1 MKKLI
6 KNLTTTHAPHYVRR
20 SAGETPRHQDFKVFE
35 LKTSRLRD
43 FVVSLLLLVFLIT
56 SCAPAPT
63 STPTPIPTETAAPTE
78 TPAPTNTPEPS
89 FTLSSSAFENEG
101 PVPKLYTCSGESIS
115 PPLTWNE
122 PPAGTKSFALI
133 ADDPDANGYIHW
145 VIYNIPA
152 DRRGLPENVDKD
164 QELPD
169 GVYQGFSG
177 GAVFGYVGLCPPNKH
192 RYSFRLYALDLIL
205 EKKQGVGKKLLE
217 EAMKGHIL
225 AQSELVGTF
234 AP

>member
-1 MKKLI
+1 MKKILFTI
-6 KNLTTTHAPHYVRR
+6 
-20 SAGETPRHQDFKVFE
+20 VF
-35 LKTSRLRD
+35 
-43 FVVSLLLLVFLIT
+43 FAILIT
-56 SCAPAPT
+56 ACAPAPT
-63 STPTPIPTETAAPTE
+63 ATPTAVPTEAPTE
-78 TPAPTNTPEPS
+78 TPAPIASPLGTNTPGPS
-89 FTLSSSAFENEG
+89 FTLSSPVFEHEG

-115 PPLTWNE
+115 PPLTWTE
-122 PPAGTKSFALI
+122 PPAGTQSFALI
-133 ADDPDANGYIHW
+133 ADDPDAAGFIHW

-152 DRRGLPENVDKD
+152 ASRGLPENVAKD

-205 EKKQGVGKKLLE
+205 EKKQGVGKKLLDA
-217 EAMKGHIL
+217 AMEGHIL

>member
-1 MKKLI
+1 M
-6 KNLTTTHAPHYVRR
+6 KNLFHFCY
-20 SAGETPRHQDFKVFE
+20 SNFSGKV
-35 LKTSRLRD
+35 LRYQGNQVSPSKTSCLGV
-43 FVVSLLLLVFLIT
+43 FVVSLLLLVT

-63 STPTPIPTETAAPTE
+63 PTATPTPIPTETAAPTE
-78 TPAPTNTPEPS
+78 TPAPTATPEPS
-89 FTLSSSAFENEG
+89 FRLSSPVFENEG

-115 PPLTWNE
+115 PPLDWTE
-122 PPAGTKSFALI
+122 PPVGTKSFALI
-133 ADDPDANGYIHW
+133 ADDPDANGFIHW

-152 DRRGLPENVDKD
+152 ESRGLPENVAKD

-192 RYSFRLYALDLIL
+192 RYSFRVYALDLIL

-217 EAMKGHIL
+217 EAMQGHIL

>member
-1 MKKLI
+1 M
-6 KNLTTTHAPHYVRR
+6 KNLIHFCSSNFIVKVL
-20 SAGETPRHQDFKVFE
+20 RHQGNKVSPS
-35 LKTSRLRD
+35 KTLRLGA
-43 FVVSLLLLVFLIT
+43 FVVSLFLPVFLIT
-56 SCAPAPT
+56 SCTPAPT
-63 STPTPIPTETAAPTE
+63 ATPTSIPTETLASTETPTPIASPLGTETKEPT
-78 TPAPTNTPEPS
+78 
-89 FTLSSSAFENEG
+89 FTLSSTAFENEG

-115 PPLTWNE
+115 PPLTWTE

-133 ADDPDANGYIHW
+133 VDDPDAGGFIHW

-152 DRRGLPENVDKD
+152 DRRGLPENVEKYE
-164 QELPD
+164 QELED
-169 GVYQGFSG
+169 GIYQGFSG
-177 GAVFGYVGLCPPNKH
+177 GAVFGFVGLCPPNKH

-217 EAMKGHIL
+217 EAMQGHIL